1 MNFKKMLLPLFG
13 AFALIGCSK
22 ESVEPRE
29 PLHSESEP
37 VTISLSLEGSAEGAQ
52 SLRAVSFD
60 TNHDAPR
67 TTNDALSSW
76 KTHCFLSNEAGTKK
90 AYAEID
96 WDATIVDGKVKLK
109 MQGHTLTLK
118 PIGSTS
124 EDLEE
129 ANKPVAGERWTI
141 TGITGGGK
149 LNADRTQVDFSS
161 DEALDKDLK
170 PYQVRMPFTFD
181 KVSFT
186 VAAEVGEAAPK
197 VSVDFKPQGTL
208 LNIKV
213 SNKTRQ
219 ARHAIDVDDSDLK
232 VFSNALSN
240 AGYYDYSTGE
250 AKWVFTHEAAEEET
264 ISRSVSV
271 AVDATQNYLLWGM
284 PRPESAKP
292 AEGFR
297 SEISLGDFHI
307 FAAGSNAD
315 APKVRTQGY
324 ATAKAYHLGIDVNR
338 WMMPI
343 EHLVTTGAPDH
354 RVKIV
359 SGPTSN
365 LTQIDPVATT
375 ATDPVY
381 YTFDEAINALNKGI
395 LLDGRKY
402 RMFTSGELASLF
414 PGDDLKDTRAIHIG
428 RYSLKDTGVKEIE
441 AEEFTFVGESKP
453 RRAKATYKADGTK
466 TIYASRFEN
475 LPGRHC
481 AYRYQFSGEYLTIT
495 CRYLGNQAVP
505 AISDIATDAYW
516 DNNNADDIKA
526 SFRMLGRKDYASGPV
541 RMFGDYGFIWNSTEI
556 PARVS
561 GTPTSIYGR
570 GVNFEPITSREQLG
584 IPTGKIDGVSYNH
597 KSWPCL
603 ISLTPRR

>member
-1 MNFKKMLLPLFG
+1 
-13 AFALIGCSK
+13 
-22 ESVEPRE
+22 
-29 PLHSESEP
+29 
-37 VTISLSLEGSAEGAQ
+37 
-52 SLRAVSFD
+52 
-60 TNHDAPR
+60 
-67 TTNDALSSW
+67 
-76 KTHCFLSNEAGTKK
+76 
-90 AYAEID
+90 
-96 WDATIVDGKVKLK
+96 
-109 MQGHTLTLK
+109 
-118 PIGSTS
+118 
-124 EDLEE
+124 
-129 ANKPVAGERWTI
+129 
-141 TGITGGGK
+141 
-149 LNADRTQVDFSS
+149 
-161 DEALDKDLK
+161 
-170 PYQVRMPFTFD
+170 
-181 KVSFT
+181 
-186 VAAEVGEAAPK
+186 
-197 VSVDFKPQGTL
+197 
-208 LNIKV
+208 
-213 SNKTRQ
+213 
-219 ARHAIDVDDSDLK
+219 
-232 VFSNALSN
+232 
-240 AGYYDYSTGE
+240 
-250 AKWVFTHEAAEEET
+250 
-264 ISRSVSV
+264 
-271 AVDATQNYLLWGM
+271 
-284 PRPESAKP
+284 
-292 AEGFR
+292 
-297 SEISLGDFHI
+297 
-307 FAAGSNAD
+307 
-315 APKVRTQGY
+315 
-324 ATAKAYHLGIDVNR
+324 
-338 WMMPI
+338 MMPI

-414 PGDDLKDTRAIHIG
+414 PGDNLKDSDRIHIG
-428 RYSLKDTGVKEIE
+428 RYSLKDTGVKQVE

-453 RRAKATYKADGTK
+453 RRATATYKADGTH

-481 AYRYQFSGEYLTIT
+481 AYRYQFSGQYLTIT

-505 AISDIATDAYW
+505 AISEIATDNYW
-516 DNNNADDIKA
+516 DNNNAEDIKA

-584 IPTGKIDGVSYNH
+584 IPTGKIDGVSYNY